1 MNLDEAQKQKV
12 AAWIEEGFKLSEIQS
27 KLASEFGVQMTYMEV
42 RFLMDD
48 LKLRPKEKE
57 RSAPATGLV
66 KGGLQQG
73 TPAGAEP
80 LEEGPAFGKETG
92 SAGGPSVSVDQVTRP
107 GALVSGKV
115 SFRDGNS
122 AEWSLDQFGRLAF
135 MPKKPAT
142 MLMGR
147 ASTVTMVST
156 KRLRLFCSLRRAAS
170 SS

>member
-27 KLASEFGVQMTYMEV
+27 KLVSELGIQLTYMEV

-57 RSAPATGLV
+57 RSASPAGLV
-66 KGGLQQG
+66 KGGSQQG
-73 TPAGAEP
+73 APPAEGLLGTEAALDEEP
-80 LEEGPAFGKETG
+80 G

-107 GALVSGKV
+107 GALASGKV

-135 MPKKPAT
+135 MPKKPGYKPSPED
-142 MLMGR
+142 LR
-147 ASTVTMVST
+147 AFQAQLQNELA
-156 KRLRLFCSLRRAAS
+156 KLGF
-170 SS
+170 